1 MIGLMLAGVIISP
14 FVPSVMGKAA
24 MGITGEISGN
34 PVSWGDYFIH
44 NFPLA
49 ILYGII
55 SFALVM
61 IILRPKIE
69 SDLAEFVNTEYKN
82 LGPLKTSEKNHLN
95 IESKKTIIDAQA
107 IFASSSKYV
116 LPAGFVKLWAGKLP

>member
-1 MIGLMLAGVIISP
+1 M
-14 FVPSVMGKAA
+14 PSVMGKAA